1 MYYPLTHENGSTDK
15 RYSIAQEFCGHE
27 KPRFVLRYC
36 GEFVAQSISRS
47 AMVMRAVGHRCEAM
61 GATVITAQEEGK

>member
-1 MYYPLTHENGSTDK
+1 MYYPLTHENGATDK

-47 AMVMRAVGHRCEAM
+47 AMVMRALRLAPM
-61 GATVITAQEEGK
+61 PYGAPVIVAQEGSK